1 MLLLEALG
9 AELRRAGHIRE
20 RRLQCPTCGQTCA
33 LSSSVWACNSTTA
46 HTRRSRRAPVKGSA
60 FWTGS
65 VGCSPESP
73 GATCSPT
80 CLPTG
85 CLAAPKR
92 GRIRIGRS
100 GRSTFRPYRPGR
112 PCTCTGR
119 TVSTPRRWRSSRPR
133 RVPLAGRHGAGLIEQ
148 LRDRSREF
156 HAHVVLDRATSEDTF
171 LDFLTWIEEQRGVD
185 VAVITRPVGGEYLE
199 QSPRPPN

>member
-1 MLLLEALG
+1 MCAEFERLG
-9 AELRRAGHIRE
+9 LQLDDCPYKAFAASPGEGERFLDGLRRMQPGVSWRDVF
-20 RRLQCPTCGQTCA
+20 PDMP
-33 LSSSVWACNSTTA
+33 A
-46 HTRRSRRAPVKGSA
+46 HWV
-60 FWTGS
+60 
-65 VGCSPESP
+65 P
-73 GATCSPT
+73 GR
-80 CLPTG
+80 
-85 CLAAPKR
+85 PKR